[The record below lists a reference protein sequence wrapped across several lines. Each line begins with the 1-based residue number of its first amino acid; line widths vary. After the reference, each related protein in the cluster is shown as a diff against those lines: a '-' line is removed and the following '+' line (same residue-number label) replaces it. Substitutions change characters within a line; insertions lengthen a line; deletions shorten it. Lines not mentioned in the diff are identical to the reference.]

1 MHARRRSLTPTC
13 AAVLV
18 AIAIAPQAAAQD
30 APLFTSDFTPAE
42 FAARRAQV
50 MDAIGEDGIALVQ
63 GAGLG
68 EAYSRFRQTN
78 DFYYL
83 CGIETPNAY
92 LLIDGGSRR
101 TTLYL
106 PHRNERREATEGKV
120 LSAEDKEL
128 VQKLSGIDAVAGL
141 DLLGEHLA
149 RYGGAGATRPIHVPL
164 APAEGLSVSR
174 SGPLQAT
181 GQAAADP
188 FDGRPSRE
196 GALVRSLRERFPWLE
211 VRNLTPTL
219 DALRLVKSPAELRL
233 IRRATRLACLAILE
247 AMRSTEPGLYEHELD
262 GVSRFVFYRHGAQG
276 EAYYSLV
283 ASGEN
288 AWYPHYAAG
297 KRRMRD
303 GDMVLFDHAPD
314 YGYYMSDITRMW
326 PVNGRFSPSQ
336 RELYGFYL
344 ATYQAI
350 LRAIR
355 PGVTKQTVMGEAA
368 AEMDRILAATR
379 FSKPAYQQAAKAF
392 VEAYHESAK
401 RGGLGHWVGLSTH
414 DVGRDDML
422 RPGMVFTIEPQF
434 RVPEEKGY
442 WRLEDLIVIG
452 ETKAEVVSQWLPME
466 IDKIEAVMREP
477 GILQR
482 YPRDKEDQP

>member
-1 MHARRRSLTPTC
+1 MRARASMLTPL
-13 AAVLV
+13 ALIAVASL
-18 AIAIAPQAAAQD
+18 AAAQD
-30 APLFTSDFTPAE
+30 APLFTADFTPQE
-42 FAARRAQV
+42 FAARRARV
-50 MDAIGEDGIALVQ
+50 MEAIGEDGIALVQ

-68 EAYSRFRQTN
+68 EAYSRFRQAN

-83 CGIETPNAY
+83 CGVETPNAY
-92 LLIDGGSRR
+92 LLLDGASRR

-106 PHRNERREATEGKV
+106 PHRNERRERSDGKV
-120 LSAEDKEL
+120 LSAEDAEL
-128 VQKLSGIDAVAGL
+128 VVKLTGVDAVAGL
-141 DLLGEHLA
+141 ELLGEQLA
-149 RYGGAGATRPIHVPL
+149 RYGGSGATRALHTPL

-174 SGPLQAT
+174 SGPLQAL

-211 VRNLTPTL
+211 IRNLTPTL
-219 DALRLVKSPAELRL
+219 DALRLIKSPAEIALVK
-233 IRRATRLACLAILE
+233 RATRLACLAILE

-262 GVSRFVFYRHGAQG
+262 GVSRFFFYRHGAQG
-276 EAYYSLV
+276 EAYYSLI

-288 AWYPHYAAG
+288 AWFPHYAAG

-303 GDMVLFDHAPD
+303 GEMLLMDHAPD
-314 YGYYMSDITRMW
+314 FGYYMSDITRMW
-326 PVNGRFSPSQ
+326 PVNGRFSPLQ

-344 ATYQAI
+344 ASYKAI

-355 PGVTKQTVMGEAA
+355 PGVTKQAVMEDAA

-379 FSKPAYQQAAKAF
+379 FSRPAHQQAAKAF

-401 RGGLGHWVGLSTH
+401 RGGLGHWVGMSTH
-414 DVGRDDML
+414 DVGREPLL
-422 RPGMVFTIEPQF
+422 RAGMVFTIEPQF

-452 ETKAEVVSQWLPME
+452 ETRAEVVSEWLPME
-466 IDKIEAVMREP
+466 IDAIEQVMREP
-477 GILQR
+477 GLLQR
-482 YPRDKEDQP
+482 YPRDAGDAARP

>member
-1 MHARRRSLTPTC
+1 MRVRVASL
-13 AAVLV
+13 AVLV
-18 AIAIAPQAAAQD
+18 ASLGVAAATAQD
-30 APLFTSDFTPAE
+30 AAPFTSDFTPQE
-42 FAARRAQV
+42 FASRRAKL
-50 MDAIGEDGIALVQ
+50 MDAIGPDGVALVQ

-68 EAYSRFRQTN
+68 EAYARFRQSN

-83 CGIETPNAY
+83 CGVEVPTAY
-92 LLIDGGSRR
+92 LLIDGASRR
-101 TTLYL
+101 STLLL
-106 PHRNERREATEGKV
+106 PHRNERRERMEGKL
-120 LSAEDKEL
+120 LSAEDAEL
-128 VQKLSGIDAVAGL
+128 VEKLTGIEDVAGL
-141 DLLGEHLA
+141 DLLGEQLA
-149 RYGGAGATRPIHVPL
+149 RYGRPGATRALYTPL

-174 SGPLQAT
+174 EGPLQAV

-211 VRNLTPTL
+211 IRNLTPTL
-219 DALRLVKSPAELRL
+219 DALRLVKSPGEIAL
-233 IRRATRLACLAILE
+233 IKRATRLACLGILE
-247 AMRSTEPGLYEHELD
+247 AMRSTEPGLYEHDLD
-262 GVSRFVFYRHGAQG
+262 GVTRFVFYRNGAQG

-303 GDMVLFDHAPD
+303 GEMLLVDHAPD
-314 YGYYMSDITRMW
+314 VGYYMSDVTRMW

-344 ATYQAI
+344 ATYKAI

-355 PGVTKQTVMGEAA
+355 PGVTKRAVMEQAVA
-368 AEMDRILAATR
+368 QMDRILAETR
-379 FSKPAYQQAAKAF
+379 FSKPAYERAARAF
-392 VEAYHESAK
+392 VEAYRESAK
-401 RGGLGHWVGLSTH
+401 RGGLGHWVGMSTH
-414 DVGRDDML
+414 DVGQSDVL
-422 RPGMVFTIEPQF
+422 QPGMVFTIEPQF

-452 ETKAEVVSQWLPME
+452 ETEAEVVSEWLPME
-466 IDKIEAVMREP
+466 IDAIEKAMREP

-482 YPRDKEDQP
+482 YPRDGGDAAPR